1 MSMPKTGS
9 SRKQVITYLIF
20 LFLFS
25 SVFYVLILRAGTLRS
40 GMGLNVRGLMWC
52 PALAAFATLRLN
64 RRSFSE
70 LGWRWIG
77 KYQWQSW
84 LIPLLYTAIAYVI
97 VWSIGLGSLG
107 NPDFSKQLTQA
118 FNLHAPAWL
127 SVSIGVV
134 LICLFG
140 LVGGLANALGEEIGW
155 RGFLVPELA
164 RTTGF
169 TATAVISGIVWAV
182 WHYPI
187 LIWGGYN
194 AGTPTWYGLT
204 CFTVLVLSASFIFA
218 WMRLK
223 SGSLWTGAMLHAS
236 HNLFVQAIFTPVTR
250 NTGRTAWYIDEFGAV
265 LPAIMIV
272 FAIYFWRRRK
282 QLPTAGDLAVAADSA
297 PLIETAASGQL

>member
-1 MSMPKTGS
+1 MPKTRS
-9 SRKQVITYLIF
+9 PHSQVITYLVF

-25 SVFYVLILRAGTLRS
+25 SVFYFLILRAGTLRS

-52 PALAAFATLRLN
+52 PALAAFATLSLN

-77 KYQWQSW
+77 KYQWWSW
-84 LIPLLYTAIAYVI
+84 FVPLLYTAIAYVI
-97 VWSIGLGSLG
+97 VWSIGLGSFG
-107 NPDFSKQLTQA
+107 NPDFVKQMTQG
-118 FNLHAPAWL
+118 FNLHAPAWF
-127 SVSIGVV
+127 SVAIGVV
-134 LICLFG
+134 LLCLFG
-140 LVGGLANALGEEIGW
+140 LIGSLASALGEEIGW

-169 TATAVISGIVWAV
+169 TGTAFITGIVWAV
-182 WHYPI
+182 WHYPV
-187 LIWGGYN
+187 LIWGDYN
-194 AGTPTWYGLT
+194 AGTATWYGLT
-204 CFTVLVLSASFIFA
+204 CFTALVISASFIFA

-236 HNLFVQAIFTPVTR
+236 HNLFVQAIFTPITR

-265 LPAIMIV
+265 LPAVMIA

-282 QLPTAGDLAVAADSA
+282 ELPTAGDAELSAGSSPPIERAA
-297 PLIETAASGQL
+297 AAAQP